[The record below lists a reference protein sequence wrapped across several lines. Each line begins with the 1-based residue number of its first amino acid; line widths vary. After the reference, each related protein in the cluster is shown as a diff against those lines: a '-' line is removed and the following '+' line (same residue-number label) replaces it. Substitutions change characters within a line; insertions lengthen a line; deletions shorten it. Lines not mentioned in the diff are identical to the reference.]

1 VAAGTASDVGKG
13 KRETRN
19 PRGGGRR
26 TRSLGVN
33 ASPDHA
39 LDLVCIGRTCVDLYA
54 EQEGAKLEDVQS
66 FRKYVGGSAA
76 NIALNTARL
85 GVKVAMLT
93 RVGEEQMGR
102 FVRRTMADAGVDV
115 SHVTFDPEHL
125 TPYVLLAIRDVDD
138 FPRIFA
144 YGDAADM
151 ALDED
156 DVDPEFIASSKAL
169 LVTGTPLSRVG
180 SRAASLEAVR
190 AAREAGTR
198 VLFDLDYRPVF
209 WGVASHEQGGQMFVE
224 SAEVT
229 EGYGSVLPECDLVV
243 GTEEEIRIAGGSTDT
258 RGALLGIREV
268 SGATIVLKVGAMGA
282 IVFPGEIPEDLDD
295 GVSVPG
301 FPVEVFN
308 SVGAGDAFMSGFLS
322 RWLREEPLE
331 ECLRIGNASGAI
343 VVSRHGCSPAMPTPQ
358 ELEYFLGMP
367 EKPRRL
373 RDDAW
378 LEHLHRAT
386 TRREPKELRVLA
398 IDHRWQLEEVADELG
413 VGRERLRELKVLLA
427 RAFMDVAGGDPTA
440 GVLIDDVYGEE
451 ALEELTGSGVWIS
464 RAAEVARSRP
474 VEFVGG
480 TNPAATI
487 RTWPEEHVVKCNL
500 YMHPKDDAKM
510 MELQEGRVLQLYD
523 ACIKNDRRLLLEVQA
538 PSGSSYDEDSMV
550 WLLERFYE
558 IGVRPDWWKLP
569 PNREPGVWKRIGD
582 VVGEHDPY
590 CAGVL
595 VLGQALEEED
605 LGGFFAAA
613 ASEPRCNG
621 FAIGRSIYGQGARR
635 WLAGEIDDE
644 ELVSSVAERYR
655 RMIDLWQARNER
667 RTREGAAQ

>member
-1 VAAGTASDVGKG
+1 MNDG
-13 KRETRN
+13 
-19 PRGGGRR
+19 RGR
-26 TRSLGVN
+26 
-33 ASPDHA
+33 A

-54 EQEGAKLEDVQS
+54 EQEGARLEDVQS

-85 GVKVAMLT
+85 GVKTAMIT

-102 FVRRTMADAGVDV
+102 FLRRTMAEAGVDV

-125 TPYVLLAIRDVDD
+125 TPYVLLAIRNVED

-169 LVTGTPLSRVG
+169 LVTGTPLSRPG
-180 SRAASLEAVR
+180 SRAATLGAVR
-190 AAREAGTR
+190 AAKEAGTR

-209 WGVASHEQGGQMFVE
+209 WGVASHEQGGEMFVE

-229 EGYGSVLPECDLVV
+229 EGYGSVLPDCDLVV
-243 GTEEEIRIAGGSTDT
+243 GTEEEIQIAGGSTDT
-258 RGALLGIREV
+258 REALLNVRKL
-268 SGATIVLKVGAMGA
+268 SGATSVLKVGAMGA
-282 IVFPGEIPEDLDD
+282 IVFPDEIPEDLED

-322 RWLREEPLE
+322 LWLRDEPLQD
-331 ECLRIGNASGAI
+331 CLRIGNACGAI
-343 VVSRHGCSPAMPTPQ
+343 VVSRHGCSPAMPTPE
-358 ELEYFLGMP
+358 ELQYFLEMP
-367 EKPRRL
+367 ARPRRL
-373 RDDAW
+373 RDDEW
-378 LEHLHRAT
+378 LEHLHRTT
-386 TRREPKELRVLA
+386 TRREPAELCVLA

-413 VGRERLRELKVLLA
+413 VERGRLRKLKVLLA
-427 RAFMDVAGGDPTA
+427 RAFVRVAEGDPSA
-440 GVLIDDVYGEE
+440 GVLLDDVYGRE
-451 ALEELTGSGVWIS
+451 ALEELTGSGAWIC
-464 RAAEVARSRP
+464 RAAEIARSRP

-480 TNPAATI
+480 PNPSATI

-500 YMHPKDDAKM
+500 YMHPSDDASMKG
-510 MELQEGRVLQLYD
+510 LQEGRVLQLYD
-523 ACIKNDRRLLLEVQA
+523 ACVKNDRRLLLEVQA
-538 PSGSSYDEDSMV
+538 PSGTSYDQNGMV
-550 WLLERFYE
+550 RLLDRFYE

-569 PNREPGVWKRIGD
+569 PNKEPEVWERIGD
-582 VVGEHDPY
+582 VVREFDPQ

-595 VLGQALEEED
+595 VLGQALGEED
-605 LGGFFAAA
+605 LAELIDAA

-621 FAIGRSIYGQGARR
+621 FAIGRSIYGAQARR
-635 WLAGEIDDE
+635 WLAGEIEDS
-644 ELVSSVAERYR
+644 ELVSSVTEGYE
-655 RMIDLWQARNER
+655 RMIVLWQGRNDGKEVSW
-667 RTREGAAQ
+667 

>member
-1 VAAGTASDVGKG
+1 MKG
-13 KRETRN
+13 DRN
-19 PRGGGRR
+19 R
-26 TRSLGVN
+26 T
-33 ASPDHA
+33 

-85 GVKVAMLT
+85 GVKTAMLT

-102 FVRRTMADAGVDV
+102 FVRRTMADAGIDV
-115 SHVTFDPEHL
+115 SHVTVDPEHL
-125 TPYVLLAIRDVDD
+125 TPYVLLAVRDLDN

-156 DVDPEFIASSKAL
+156 DVDPEFIASSGAL
-169 LVTGTPLSRVG
+169 LVTGTPLSRAG
-180 SRAASLEAVR
+180 SRAASLKAVQ
-190 AAREAGTR
+190 AAREAGTK

-209 WGVASHEQGGQMFVE
+209 WGVASHEQGGEMFVE

-229 EGYGSVLPECDLVV
+229 EGYRSVLPDCDLVV

-258 RGALLGIREV
+258 REALLGIREL

-282 IVFPGEIPEDLDD
+282 IVFLTEIPEDLED

-308 SVGAGDAFMSGFLS
+308 SVGAGDAFLSGFLS
-322 RWLREEPLE
+322 LWLRDEPLE
-331 ECLRIGNASGAI
+331 DCLRIGNACGAI

-358 ELEYFLGMP
+358 ELEHFLGMTQR
-367 EKPRRL
+367 PRRL
-373 RDDAW
+373 RDDGW
-378 LEHLHRAT
+378 LEHLHHTT
-386 TRREPKELRVLA
+386 TRREPTELRVLA

-413 VGRERLRELKVLLA
+413 ADRGRLRGLKVLLA
-427 RAFMDVAGGDPTA
+427 RAFMDVAKGDPSA
-440 GVLIDDVYGEE
+440 GVLLDDVYGEA

-464 RAAEVARSRP
+464 RAVEVAGSRP
-474 VEFVGG
+474 VEFLGG
-480 TNPAATI
+480 PNPAATI

-500 YMHPKDDAKM
+500 YMHPDDDAETKG
-510 MELQEGRVLQLYD
+510 LQEGRVLQLYD

-538 PSGSSYDEDSMV
+538 PSGASYDEKSIV
-550 WLLERFYE
+550 CLLERFYA
-558 IGVRPDWWKLP
+558 IGVRPDWWKVP
-569 PNREPGVWKRIGD
+569 PNKEPGVWKRTGD
-582 VVGEHDPY
+582 VVRERDPY

-595 VLGQALEEED
+595 VLGQALEEDE
-605 LGGFFAAA
+605 LAGYFAAA

-621 FAIGRSIYGQGARR
+621 FAIGRSIYGAEARR
-635 WLAGEIDDE
+635 WLAGEIEDE
-644 ELVSSVAERYR
+644 ELMASVAERYG
-655 RMIDLWQARNER
+655 RMVALWQGRDER
-667 RTREGAAQ
+667 REVVR

>member
-1 VAAGTASDVGKG
+1 MT
-13 KRETRN
+13 
-19 PRGGGRR
+19 GGRDR
-26 TRSLGVN
+26 T
-33 ASPDHA
+33 

-54 EQEGAKLEDVQS
+54 EQEGARLEDVQS

-85 GVKVAMLT
+85 GVKSAMLT

-102 FVRRTMADAGVDV
+102 FVRRTMKDTGVDV

-125 TPYVLLAIRDVDD
+125 TPYVLLAVRDVED

-156 DVDPEFIASSKAL
+156 DVDPEFISSSGAL
-169 LVTGTPLSRVG
+169 LVTGTPLSRPG
-180 SRAASLEAVR
+180 SRSASLKAVR
-190 AAREAGTR
+190 AAGEAGTR

-229 EGYGSVLPECDLVV
+229 EGYRSVLPQCDLVV
-243 GTEEEIRIAGGSTDT
+243 GTEEEIRIAGGSSDT
-258 RGALLGIREV
+258 RTALLAIREL

-282 IVFPGEIPEDLDD
+282 IVFPGEIPEDLQD

-331 ECLRIGNASGAI
+331 ECLRIGNACGAI
-343 VVSRHGCSPAMPTPQ
+343 VVSRHGCSPAMPTPE
-358 ELEYFLGMP
+358 ELEYFLAMP
-367 EKPRRL
+367 ERPRRL
-373 RDDAW
+373 RDDEW

-398 IDHRWQLEEVADELG
+398 IDHRWQLEEVVDELG
-413 VGRERLRELKVLLA
+413 VDRGRLRDLKMLLA
-427 RAFMDVAGGDPTA
+427 RAFMRVAEGDRAA

-451 ALEELTGSGVWIS
+451 ALEELTGSGVWVS
-464 RAAEVARSRP
+464 RAAEVSGSRP
-474 VEFVGG
+474 LEFVGG
-480 TNPAATI
+480 VNPAATI

-500 YMHPKDDAKM
+500 YMHPDDDPEMKVV
-510 MELQEGRVLQLYD
+510 QERRVLQLYD

-538 PSGSSYDEDSMV
+538 PSGTGYNENDMV
-550 WLLERFYE
+550 ELLERFYE
-558 IGVRPDWWKLP
+558 IGVRPDWWKVP
-569 PNREPGVWKRIGD
+569 PNKDSEVWKGIAD
-582 VVGEHDPY
+582 VVRERDPY
-590 CAGVL
+590 CAGIL

-605 LGGFFAAA
+605 LAEFFAAV

-621 FAIGRSIYGQGARR
+621 FAIGRSIYGAGARR
-635 WLAGEIDDE
+635 WLAGEISDE
-644 ELVSSVAERYR
+644 DLMSSVAERYG
-655 RMIDLWQARNER
+655 RMVSLWQDSNER
-667 RTREGAAQ
+667 RNRKGAAR

>member
-1 VAAGTASDVGKG
+1 MTD
-13 KRETRN
+13 
-19 PRGGGRR
+19 GRSR
-26 TRSLGVN
+26 
-33 ASPDHA
+33 A
-39 LDLVCIGRTCVDLYA
+39 LELVCIGRTCVDLYA

-85 GVKVAMLT
+85 GVKTAMLT

-102 FVRRTMADAGVDV
+102 FVRRTMKDTGVDV
-115 SHVTFDPEHL
+115 SHVTFDPDHL
-125 TPYVLLAIRDVDD
+125 TPYVLLAIRDVED

-151 ALDED
+151 ALDEG
-156 DVDPEFIASSKAL
+156 DVDPEFIASSLAL
-169 LVTGTPLSRVG
+169 LVTGTPLSQPG
-180 SRAASLEAVR
+180 SRSASFKAVR

-209 WGVASHEQGGQMFVE
+209 WGVASHEQGGEMFVE

-229 EGYGSVLPECDLVV
+229 EVYGAVLPDCDLVV
-243 GTEEEIRIAGGSTDT
+243 GTEEEIRIAGGSSDT
-258 RGALLGIREV
+258 RESLLGIREI

-282 IVFPGEIPEDLDD
+282 IVFPGEIPEDLQD

-331 ECLRIGNASGAI
+331 ECLRIGNACGAI
-343 VVSRHGCSPAMPTPQ
+343 VVSRHGCSPAMPTPE
-358 ELEYFLGMP
+358 ELEYFLNMP

-373 RDDAW
+373 RDDEW

-386 TRREPKELRVLA
+386 TRREPKELRVFA

-413 VGRERLRELKVLLA
+413 VGRERLRDLKMLLA
-427 RAFMDVAGGDPTA
+427 RAFRQVAEGDPAA
-440 GVLIDDVYGEE
+440 GILIDDVYGEE

-464 RAAEVARSRP
+464 RAAEVAGSRP
-474 VEFVGG
+474 VQLVSGL
-480 TNPAATI
+480 NPGATI

-500 YMHPKDDAKM
+500 YMHPDDDPEMK
-510 MELQEGRVLQLYD
+510 ERQERNVFQLYD
-523 ACIKNDRRLLLEVQA
+523 ACIRNDRRLLLEVQA
-538 PSGSSYDEDSMV
+538 PSGSGYGDDDMV
-550 WLLERFYE
+550 ELLGRFYE

-569 PNREPGVWKRIGD
+569 PNKDPEVWKRIGD
-582 VVGEHDPY
+582 VVRERDPY
-590 CAGVL
+590 CAGIL
-595 VLGQALEEED
+595 VLGQALEEEN
-605 LGGFFAAA
+605 LAEFFAAT

-621 FAIGRSIYGQGARR
+621 FAIGRSIYGAEARR
-635 WLAGEIDDE
+635 WLAGEISDE
-644 ELVSSVAERYR
+644 QLSSSVAERYR
-655 RMIDLWQARNER
+655 SMVSLWQGRNEHQSQK
-667 RTREGAAQ
+667 GAAR